1 MKQKMTEKFSF
12 KETKDEWYLKSTK
25 PIENKNIEL
34 SFQSR
39 MKSLYD
45 NDSILTMAGT
55 QGIPLDNIKE
65 TTIDISF
72 VKTFINT
79 IREIEKNLRES
90 CEEPPPVSLEK
101 IPEDDTYI
109 NYIITIKLKWEN
121 KEETFTITK

>member
-1 MKQKMTEKFSF
+1 MTEKFSF
-12 KETKDEWYLKSTK
+12 KETKDEWYLTSTK
-25 PIENKNIEL
+25 PIENKNIEIA
-34 SFQSR
+34 FQSR

-79 IREIEKNLRES
+79 IREIEKNLREGS
-90 CEEPPPVSLEK
+90 EEPPPVFLEK